1 MLFQSV
7 DEYSH
12 SGVLCH
18 ERIKKLRINTS
29 KVLKGQTED
38 ESEIDGLM
46 SQSVFLSLIPFKI
59 ESTQNT

>member
-38 ESEIDGLM
+38 ESEIDGWM
-46 SQSVFLSLIPFKI
+46 FVFLTLIPFKI
-59 ESTQNT
+59 ESNQNT